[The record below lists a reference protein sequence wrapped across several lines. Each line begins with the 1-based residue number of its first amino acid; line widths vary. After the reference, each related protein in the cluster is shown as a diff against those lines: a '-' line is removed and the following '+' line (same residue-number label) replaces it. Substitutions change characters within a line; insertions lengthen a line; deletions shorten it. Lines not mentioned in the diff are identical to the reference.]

1 MENEIITADYA
12 ASKKKVDD
20 VLALQKITADDLS
33 SLTRMERDYLS
44 ETITDSLNSLK
55 GEEKDNF
62 LCKVDA
68 IIAPASKNQFWEH
81 NHHLRSE
88 AISRLMRQYGY
99 MPSNSAIARETGL
112 SRPTIVKHLKEYKTS
127 PEFAAETE
135 RFRFMAPK
143 LLAAVYKRGCEGD
156 MRAAKLYFEMTGSL
170 IKQRAGNIVNSQNNF
185 LQINNTIL
193 SAETLQKLSSEQ
205 LNQIEHMIRE
215 IGDAR

>member
-81 NHHLRSE
+81 NHHLISE

-99 MPSNSAIARETGL
+99 MPSNNAIARETGL

-135 RFRFMAPK
+135 RFRFMTPK